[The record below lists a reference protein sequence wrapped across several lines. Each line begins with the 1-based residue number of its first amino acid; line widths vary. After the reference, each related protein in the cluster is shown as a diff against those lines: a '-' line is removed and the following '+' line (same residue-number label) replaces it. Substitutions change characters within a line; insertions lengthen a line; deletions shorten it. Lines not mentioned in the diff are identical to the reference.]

1 MPHAAIGLKTH
12 IGRAFAVVLVESGG
26 EVEVVAKGPIVMRD
40 TFETGA
46 VYHVS
51 QERGLSPPQARA
63 LIESTLQ
70 ASVTNAKAA
79 IASLAAGLPALHRAA
94 VLAGSGKPLPPLEV
108 ILRSHPLIHAAEGEM
123 YRDAVARACEALSL
137 RVLRIPAKEMEARAV
152 EALGMNA
159 AAVRGKLAGLG
170 KAAGRPWRSEQR
182 ECALAA
188 WLALMAGE

>member
-1 MPHAAIGLKTH
+1 
-12 IGRAFAVVLVESGG
+12 
-26 EVEVVAKGPIVMRD
+26 
-40 TFETGA
+40 
-46 VYHVS
+46 
-51 QERGLSPPQARA
+51 
-63 LIESTLQ
+63 
-70 ASVTNAKAA
+70 
-79 IASLAAGLPALHRAA
+79 
-94 VLAGSGKPLPPLEV
+94 LPPLEV